1 MDLTDEMVERFRV
14 PAGVTVHLRE
24 WDTKWDV
31 PQGMEELNKDVL
43 KQQAAD
49 FLARRVHELAGLQEV
64 LWVDSRYSLL
74 LIFQGADASGKDST
88 IRHVTSGMNP
98 AGMRVVSFKEPSRE
112 ELKRN
117 YLWRYVVALP
127 EQGYIGVF
135 NRSYYEEV
143 TVVRVNPQLLTLR
156 AMPQRAPDATF
167 WAERYEDI
175 NFLERQ
181 FVRNGTVVLKFYLHI
196 SKDEQKTHFA
206 TPRGPGQTLE
216 VLAKRP
222 RRARKMGR
230 LPARLR
236 AGDHQYQHTRGALVD
251 HACRPQVGDAGAR
264 GAGNLDVDAQIG
276 PPLSCPGRRKA
287 RGDQVSP
294 QGAEKR
300 EVDDGDGHRPTTGLS
315 RSKTSPDEG
324 S

>member
-1 MDLTDEMVERFRV
+1 MDLTDEMVEGFRV
-14 PAGVTVHLRE
+14 PTGATVHIRE

-74 LIFQGADASGKDST
+74 LIFQGPDASGKDST

-98 AGMRVVSFKEPSRE
+98 AGVRVVSFKEPSRE

-143 TVVRVNPQLLTLR
+143 TVVRVNPQLLKLR

-196 SKDEQKTHFA
+196 SKDEQKKRIWQRLEDQDKHWKFSPSDLAARERWDDYQRAYEQAITNTSTHGA
-206 TPRGPGQTLE
+206 PWWIMP
-216 VLAKRP
+216 AD
-222 RRARKMGR
+222 RKWAMR
-230 LPARLR
+230 
-236 AGDHQYQHTRGALVD
+236 ALV
-251 HACRPQVGDAGAR
+251 AQVILMSMR
-264 GAGNLDVDAQIG
+264 RLDLRYPALD
-276 PPLSCPGRRKA
+276 
-287 RGDQVSP
+287 D
-294 QGAEKR
+294 EKR
-300 EVDDGDGHRPTTGLS
+300 EAIKLALKELRNE
-315 RSKTSPDEG
+315 K
-324 S
+324 